1 MGKKTV
7 KYVAVAVSLLLSA
20 LLMGITFWL
29 SGALRGEVRE
39 SSENVEE
46 YRRWSIPEKY
56 TQLLLF
62 PEKLPDSAENV
73 EYYYKYE
80 SGWDRPMSQIFL
92 SCTFDKEDYK
102 EEEKRLSS
110 LSWTSEEKGIVT
122 ARRDDRSFCCP
133 AYVTIAGYDFC
144 YEYALMCEE
153 RLTIVYIYSMNT
165 IKDDVKFNEEFL
177 PDYFMEGFEDL
188 SVMGTDRFTMYGR
201 QDSFLTE

>member
-92 SCTFDKEDYK
+92 SCTLD
-102 EEEKRLSS
+102 
-110 LSWTSEEKGIVT
+110 
-122 ARRDDRSFCCP
+122 
-133 AYVTIAGYDFC
+133 
-144 YEYALMCEE
+144 
-153 RLTIVYIYSMNT
+153 
-165 IKDDVKFNEEFL
+165 
-177 PDYFMEGFEDL
+177 
-188 SVMGTDRFTMYGR
+188 
-201 QDSFLTE
+201 